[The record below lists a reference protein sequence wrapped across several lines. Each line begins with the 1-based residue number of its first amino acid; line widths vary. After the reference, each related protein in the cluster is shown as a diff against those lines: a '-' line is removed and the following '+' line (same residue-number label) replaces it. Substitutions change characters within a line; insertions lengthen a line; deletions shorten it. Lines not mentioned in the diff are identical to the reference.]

1 MTNLTHTVTI
11 VLLVMLCTSVGTC
24 QSLGD
29 SIAESHVKANVRE
42 EKDFD
47 VFMKRDLT
55 EYFKEAKKQ
64 SVVIEYEL
72 LRKGA
77 TQSGTAFPKF
87 YAWVIVRAD
96 GKLIEE
102 GAVKVAA
109 MEKKRFGVYDYLP
122 RIEIERTSLDCRRYF
137 QLWSLTRSRR
147 NWVSDSCGPAG

>member
-1 MTNLTHTVTI
+1 MTNLMHTVTI
-11 VLLVMLCTSVGTC
+11 VLLVTLCASVGAC
-24 QSLGD
+24 QSVGD
-29 SIAESHVKANVRE
+29 SIAESHVKANVPE

-87 YAWVIVRAD
+87 YAWVIVRVD

-109 MEKKRFGVYDYLP
+109 MEKKRFAVYDYLS
-122 RIEIERTSLDCRRYF
+122 RSEIEGDVGRLSQIF
-137 QLWSLTRSRR
+137 
-147 NWVSDSCGPAG
+147 PAPVTDKIKEKLAK

>member
-1 MTNLTHTVTI
+1 MTNLMHTVTI
-11 VLLVMLCTSVGTC
+11 VLLVTLCTSVGAC
-24 QSLGD
+24 QSVGD
-29 SIAESHVKANVRE
+29 SIAESHVKANVPE

-47 VFMKRDLT
+47 VFLKRDLT

-87 YAWVIVRAD
+87 YAWVIVRVD

-102 GAVKVAA
+102 GAVKVSA
-109 MEKKRFGVYDYLP
+109 MEKKRFAVYDYLS
-122 RIEIERTSLDCRRYF
+122 RSEIEGDVGRLSQIF
-137 QLWSLTRSRR
+137 
-147 NWVSDSCGPAG
+147 PAPVTDKIKEKLGK